1 MAEKKNVRGK
11 GFIIKN
17 IGDLS
22 RQHTLTDTVQVP
34 FSLGN
39 PPPIIRGGDKIAVP
53 FMGSEHGRVIA
64 PPTLVPDPT
73 AWYPFE
79 DQFASTVD
87 VMGNFPVLGGS
98 GNGFFT
104 TGVVGSAVD
113 ADAGSRMSVTPADE
127 YSWYD
132 STSYTVEFWFYPRS
146 DGGEN
151 AGRIFTTETAAAGG
165 AGVLFYV
172 GLDSGTHVNMNANWI
187 VWSGTPVICA
197 TPINNPLNAW
207 THIVCVWSTSD
218 NLFKIYHDAV
228 LQTLVTAQAG
238 VGTPPDD
245 TGFVWHVLNTA
256 SFNKSAD
263 GLIDELRFYRNVEL
277 TQAQI
282 SQRYN
287 DTVPS

>member
-22 RQHTLTDTVQVP
+22 RQHTLTDTVQIP

-39 PPPIIRGGDKIAVP
+39 PPPIRGGDKIAVP

-64 PPTLVPDPT
+64 PPIPTSVPDPT

-113 ADAGSRMSVTPADE
+113 TDAGARLFNVPANE
-127 YSWYD
+127 YAWFGSN
-132 STSYTVEFWFYPRS
+132 SYTIEFWLNPRS
-146 DGGEN
+146 DGG
-151 AGRIFTTETAAAGG
+151 ADRGHIFTNETSNQGVDFYAGPG
-165 AGVLFYV
+165 
-172 GLDSGTHVNMNANWI
+172 SETHVNMNAIWLG
-187 VWSGTPVICA
+187 WSGTNVVCTAPTTI
-197 TPINNPLNAW
+197 PLNVW
-207 THIVCVWSTSD
+207 THIVCTWSTTN
-218 NLFKIYHDAV
+218 NLFKIYYNAA
-228 LQTLVTAQAG
+228 LQTLVTSTPG

-245 TGFVWHVLNTA
+245 TGWVWNVLN
-256 SFNKSAD
+256 SVGSIRPLD
-263 GLIDELRFYRNVEL
+263 GILDELRFYRNVEL
-277 TQAQI
+277 TQEQI
-282 SQRYN
+282 TQRYN